1 MSYKTQG
8 TPSISQLTDT
18 VISNPQNRDVL
29 QYNSSTG
36 VWDNGT
42 LDLSGQDINL
52 DEIDCRVLRVSETA
66 DVEGRLANKGVASF
80 VNDEF
85 IFQNGISNL
94 GDTIYIDNVNTRVG
108 IGISNPEEDLE
119 VDGSIQIDSANVA
132 RLKFQQTGM
141 NPHALSEIDGEQD
154 GVDGG
159 DLRFFTKRDTGS
171 LTEKLRINNVGAV
184 GIAGANYGT
193 SGQVLT
199 SAGSGAVPTWTTPAG
214 GGITQYA
221 TFTYQPAV
229 GAEQLITNTFTRL
242 EYDIVSTAGGSNI
255 TLDTTTNIGRITLA
269 TIGVYMINYYSSS
282 YIFTGSTRVI
292 TESALYVNP
301 NTGTFIQE
309 DATRSFCYLRQSA
322 DPENTAGISY
332 LLTVSASN
340 TEVELQFRT
349 ADTANLARMKRKACG
364 ITIVKIA

>member
-8 TPSISQLTDT
+8 TPSISQLTDA

-52 DEIDCRVLRVSETA
+52 DEIDCRVLRVGETA
-66 DVEGRLANKGVASF
+66 DIVGRLANQGVASF

-94 GDTIYIDNVNTRVG
+94 GDTIYIDNNNNRVG
-108 IGISNPEEDLE
+108 IGVPNPTEDLE
-119 VDGSIQIDSANVA
+119 LDGNIQLDTGGVQRGRVIFYDKQNDHEHAEVDG
-132 RLKFQQTGM
+132 LGTGT
-141 NPHALSEIDGEQD
+141 NGGTLAFYTK
-154 GVDGG
+154 VDGG
-159 DLRFFTKRDTGS
+159 S
-171 LTEKLRINNVGAV
+171 VSEKLRINDKGAI

-193 SGQVLT
+193 TGQVLT
-199 SAGSGAVPTWTTPAG
+199 SAGSGAVPTWTTPSGG
-214 GGITQYA
+214 GGISQYA
-221 TFTYQPAV
+221 TFTYQPAT
-229 GAEQLITNTFTRL
+229 EQLVSNTFTRL
-242 EYDIVSTAGGSNI
+242 EYDTTNTIGGSDI

-269 TIGVYMINYYSSS
+269 TTGVYMINYYSTS

-292 TESALYVNP
+292 PECILYVNP
-301 NTGTFIQE
+301 NTGIFSQE
-309 DATRSFCYLRQSA
+309 VGTRSFCYLRQSA
-322 DPENTAGISY
+322 DPENTAGVSY
-332 LLTVSASN
+332 LLNVSASN
-340 TEVELQFRT
+340 TEVELRFKT
-349 ADTANLARMKRKACG
+349 ADGLYAKMKSLCCG

>member
-8 TPSISQLTDT
+8 TPSISQLTDA

-29 QYNSSTG
+29 QYNSSTV

-108 IGISNPEEDLE
+108 IGISNPDEDLE
-119 VDGSIQIDSANVA
+119 VDGSIQIDSASVA

-154 GVDGG
+154 GVNGG
-159 DLRFFTKRDTGS
+159 DLRFFTKVDTGS
-171 LTEKLRINNVGAV
+171 LNEKLRINNAGAI
-184 GIAGANYGT
+184 GIRGANYGT

-199 SAGSGAVPTWTTPAG
+199 SGGSGGPVSWTTLG
-214 GGITQYA
+214 
-221 TFTYQPAV
+221 
-229 GAEQLITNTFTRL
+229 
-242 EYDIVSTAGGSNI
+242 
-255 TLDTTTNIGRITLA
+255 
-269 TIGVYMINYYSSS
+269 
-282 YIFTGSTRVI
+282 
-292 TESALYVNP
+292 NP
-301 NTGTFIQE
+301 
-309 DATRSFCYLRQSA
+309 
-322 DPENTAGISY
+322 Y
-332 LLTVSASN
+332 LLTVYGTQLSNLPINTTTDIPFELVDAYGSASASDFDLVSDEW
-340 TEVELQFRT
+340 TCPVGKGGLYHFVLQAQSGSSTYDSIEGWQSFIEHAPSGSSTFSQIASQIIFTGTNDDLASICNNISRYYVVNAGDKIKGTVWVRVNAGGGRVDLRNQRT
-349 ADTANLARMKRKACG
+349 FLQ
-364 ITIVKIA
+364 IVKLI